1 MRQAVQLAVS
11 TGLFAIPGSEDGQN
25 GFSKLDVSGLRKR
38 RGRPALVGVEMQMRE
53 IAQRH
58 EIKLALLRVA
68 LNPGKIS
75 IEMP

>member
-1 MRQAVQLAVS
+1 
-11 TGLFAIPGSEDGQN
+11 
-25 GFSKLDVSGLRKR
+25 
-38 RGRPALVGVEMQMRE
+38 MQMRE

-58 EIKLALLRVA
+58 KIKLALLRVA